1 MGSNRPHRVGD
12 LIRAEIS
19 ELLLRKITDPRIG
32 FLTITTV
39 EMTKDLRRAKV
50 LFSTTGN
57 EQEREQTL
65 IGLKSATGFIKK
77 ELGGR
82 LNLRYMPEIMFQY
95 DPSIEYGNRIL
106 QVIDESNKGK

>member
-19 ELLLRKITDPRIG
+19 ELLLKKIRDPRIG

-39 EMTKDLRRAKV
+39 EMTRDLRRAKV
-50 LFSTTGN
+50 FFSTIGSI
-57 EQEREQTL
+57 QEREQTL
-65 IGLKSATGFIKK
+65 IGLKSATGFIKR

-82 LNLRYMPEIMFQY
+82 LSLRYMPELIFQY
-95 DPSIEYGNRIL
+95 DPSIEHGNRIL
-106 QVIDESNKGK
+106 RVIDESKKGE